1 MTLINE
7 ITCDTPIQHHV
18 SSNTGRQIIDKRF
31 VHKHFEHN
39 VLVSSV
45 VRSSELPESDGYHHF
60 TATFDVANDH
70 DFFFEHPRNH
80 VPGLYIIEA
89 GRQLAVAITHL
100 YYDIPFGVEFVMN
113 QLGVKFQNF
122 ATTSN
127 LLMAHCS
134 MSQHQFR
141 KGRLCSMWAEGT
153 FFQGEQ
159 EVARM
164 EGSLVLMNEGLLK
177 RIERQTAKS

>member
-1 MTLINE
+1 MILSNE
-7 ITCDTPIQHHV
+7 ITCDTPSQHQILDDAA
-18 SSNTGRQIIDKRF
+18 RQIVDKRF
-31 VHKHFEHN
+31 VHKHFERN
-39 VLVSSV
+39 VLVSSIA
-45 VRSSELPESDGYHHF
+45 RSSELPESDGYHHF
-60 TATFDVANDH
+60 KATFDVANDH

-89 GRQLAVAITHL
+89 GRQFVVAITHM
-100 YYDIPFGVEFVMN
+100 YYDVPFGVEFVMN
-113 QLGVKFQNF
+113 QLSVKFQNF

-127 LLMAHCS
+127 LLMAQCS
-134 MSQHQFR
+134 MTQHQFR
-141 KGRLCSMWAEGT
+141 KGRLCSVWAEGS

-177 RIERQTAKS
+177 RIERQSAKG